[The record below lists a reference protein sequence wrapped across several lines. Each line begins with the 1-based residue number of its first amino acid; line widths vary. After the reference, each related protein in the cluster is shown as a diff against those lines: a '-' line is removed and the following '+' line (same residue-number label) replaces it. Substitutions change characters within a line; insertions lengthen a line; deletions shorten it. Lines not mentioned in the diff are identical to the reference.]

1 MYTYAF
7 LKPPQT
13 PITLP
18 PGIQH
23 PTQIIQGDHLCALVE
38 PELSPGTLDDK
49 SEDQLMQAVLNHDR
63 VLCEVFRQT
72 DLLPLRFGTC
82 FISLTALL
90 EHLQQHQESYS
101 KKLETLAGKAE
112 FTLKCIP
119 LEVSSTAPPAVSETP
134 LKGRDYFLAKKRLYE
149 QQSQQQ
155 QGQESQWEELS
166 QTLTEFTS
174 EIVWAEPQGNHK
186 KVYVLIPRIQ
196 ESELIEK
203 WQVWQSEYS
212 QWQLSLSE
220 GLPPYHFV

>member
-13 PITLP
+13 TITLP

-90 EHLQQHQESYS
+90 DHLKQHQESYG
-101 KKLETLAGKAE
+101 KKLEILASKAE

-119 LEVSSTAPPAVSETP
+119 LEISSNPPPAVSETP

-155 QGQESQWEELS
+155 QGEESQWEELS
-166 QTLTEFTS
+166 QTLTELTS
-174 EIVWAEPQGNHK
+174 EIVWAEPQGNEK
-186 KVYVLIPRIQ
+186 KVYLLIPRIQ
-196 ESELIEK
+196 ASELIEK
-203 WQVWQSEYS
+203 CQTWQSQYS